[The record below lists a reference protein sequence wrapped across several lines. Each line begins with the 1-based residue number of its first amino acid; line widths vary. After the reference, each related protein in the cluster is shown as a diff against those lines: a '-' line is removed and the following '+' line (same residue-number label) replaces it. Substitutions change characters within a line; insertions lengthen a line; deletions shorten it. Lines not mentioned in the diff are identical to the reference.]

1 MARIKTYSV
10 DNQIS
15 DNDIVIGSD
24 ADNLSQ
30 TKNYNVANLRQYVL
44 SGLEPETGGTL
55 KITTITETSET
66 YLTPESWINNQDPAI
81 EVLQY
86 EIIFLILNGKT
97 YIFRKNNATY
107 GVGESQAVADDFTEI
122 DVTSVINANLQDLDS
137 VLEQGNVSQRNAS
150 IGELNI
156 YDSDAVVDGYWN
168 VRVSNGDFFI
178 KDSNGVDLFLLRD
191 GSVSLLNSS
200 NPFSFKFNTDL
211 LTDNSTATFQNAS
224 GTVAYLSDIPTNYI
238 SNITSPSDELDI
250 TTVSG
255 ETTIVY
261 TPKKE
266 VKLIGSELLNSI
278 TDTTYFSNGG
288 AFSYDETLYPINGID
303 LKFNGNITS
312 NGTDYGFY
320 AFHYENGNN
329 IIAPIEFSGS
339 SISGD
344 TLRVKFDLASYWN
357 TTPGARLSF
366 VEINLYQGTLISED
380 GLYFEG
386 TAPSSQVRYFN
397 SWLFNAS
404 EGLPET
410 YKVIAQNFTD
420 SIAVTGTTD
429 ETTLE
434 TFEIPANTFQ
444 AGDTIIFK
452 ARIIK
457 TGTNGVVS
465 HRHSLGNDGFPQ
477 IGIFAQSSAGN
488 ILYHQIERTIIVKSA
503 TVTEE
508 ILSTVNA
515 SASNGGYSLNDRV
528 NIDWTIPQTL
538 KIALNNNNTSDSSI
552 VSFWQLIRIRP

>member
-1 MARIKTYSV
+1 MARIKTYSI

-150 IGELNI
+150 IGELKI
-156 YDSDAVVDGYWN
+156 YDATQDEYSKISVSDRDIKID
-168 VRVSNGDFFI
+168 NGSGNTVFTI
-178 KDSNGVDLFLLRD
+178 KDGIIEIHNTTFPFKTAVK
-191 GSVSLLNSS
+191 GSPSISS
-200 NPFSFKFNTDL
+200 DVE
-211 LTDNSTATFQNAS
+211 ATFQDAS
-224 GTVAYLSDIPTNYI
+224 GTIAYLSDIPTDYI
-238 SNITSPSDELDI
+238 SSITSPSDELDI
-250 TTVSG
+250 TTTSG

-261 TPKKE
+261 TPKTE

-312 NGTDYGFY
+312 NGTDYGYF

-329 IIAPIEFSGS
+329 IIAPIEFLGS

-344 TLRVKFDLASYWN
+344 TLRVKFDLATYWN

-380 GLYFEG
+380 GLYYDG
-386 TAPSSQVRYFN
+386 CAPSSQIKYFN
-397 SWLFNAS
+397 
-404 EGLPET
+404 
-410 YKVIAQNFTD
+410 V
-420 SIAVTGTTD
+420 
-429 ETTLE
+429 
-434 TFEIPANTFQ
+434 
-444 AGDTIIFK
+444 
-452 ARIIK
+452 
-457 TGTNGVVS
+457 
-465 HRHSLGNDGFPQ
+465 
-477 IGIFAQSSAGN
+477 
-488 ILYHQIERTIIVKSA
+488 
-503 TVTEE
+503 
-508 ILSTVNA
+508 
-515 SASNGGYSLNDRV
+515 
-528 NIDWTIPQTL
+528 WT
-538 KIALNNNNTSDSSI
+538 
-552 VSFWQLIRIRP
+552 

>member
-137 VLEQGNVSQRNAS
+137 VLEQGNLSQRNAS

-178 KDSNGVDLFLLRD
+178 KDSNGVDLFTIKD
-191 GSVSLLNSS
+191 GSFSLLNSS
-200 NPFSFKFNTDL
+200 NPFSFKFKTEELINDKI
-211 LTDNSTATFQNAS
+211 ATFQNAS

-238 SNITSPSDELDI
+238 SSITSPSYELDV
-250 TTVSG
+250 TTVAG
-255 ETTIVY
+255 ETTIIH

-288 AFSYDETLYPINGID
+288 TFSYDETLYPINGID

-312 NGTDYGFY
+312 NGVDYGFY
-320 AFHYENGNN
+320 AFHYEDGSNS
-329 IIAPIEFSGS
+329 IAPIEFLGS
-339 SISGD
+339 SISDD
-344 TLRVKFDLASYWN
+344 TLRVKFDLASYW
-357 TTPGARLSF
+357 TESPTPRLSF
-366 VEINLYQGTLISED
+366 FEINLYQGTLISED
-380 GLYFEG
+380 GLYYDG
-386 TAPSSQVRYFN
+386 CAPSSQVKYFN
-397 SWLFNAS
+397 
-404 EGLPET
+404 
-410 YKVIAQNFTD
+410 V
-420 SIAVTGTTD
+420 
-429 ETTLE
+429 
-434 TFEIPANTFQ
+434 
-444 AGDTIIFK
+444 
-452 ARIIK
+452 
-457 TGTNGVVS
+457 
-465 HRHSLGNDGFPQ
+465 
-477 IGIFAQSSAGN
+477 
-488 ILYHQIERTIIVKSA
+488 
-503 TVTEE
+503 
-508 ILSTVNA
+508 
-515 SASNGGYSLNDRV
+515 
-528 NIDWTIPQTL
+528 WT
-538 KIALNNNNTSDSSI
+538 
-552 VSFWQLIRIRP
+552 

>member
-55 KITTITETSET
+55 KITTITETSEA

-81 EVLQY
+81 EVLRY

-107 GVGESQAVADDFTEI
+107 GVGESQAVSDDFTEI

-178 KDSNGVDLFLLRD
+178 KDSNGVDLFTIKD
-191 GSVSLLNSS
+191 GSFSLLNSL
-200 NPFSFKFNTDL
+200 NPFSFKFETEELINDKI
-211 LTDNSTATFQNAS
+211 ATFQNAS

-238 SNITSPSDELDI
+238 SSITSPSDELDV
-250 TTVSG
+250 TTVAG

-261 TPKKE
+261 TPKTD

-278 TDTTYFSNGG
+278 TNTTYFSNGG
-288 AFSYDETLYPINGID
+288 SFSYDETLYPINGID

-312 NGTDYGFY
+312 NGVDYGFY
-320 AFHYENGNN
+320 AFHYEDGRNS
-329 IIAPIEFSGS
+329 IAPIEFLGS
-339 SISGD
+339 SISGNV
-344 TLRVKFDLASYWN
+344 LRVKFDLATYW
-357 TTPGARLSF
+357 TESPIPRLSF
-366 VEINLYQGTLISED
+366 VEINLYPGTLISED
-380 GLYFEG
+380 GLYYDGF
-386 TAPSSQVRYFN
+386 APSSQVKYFN
-397 SWLFNAS
+397 
-404 EGLPET
+404 
-410 YKVIAQNFTD
+410 V
-420 SIAVTGTTD
+420 
-429 ETTLE
+429 
-434 TFEIPANTFQ
+434 
-444 AGDTIIFK
+444 
-452 ARIIK
+452 
-457 TGTNGVVS
+457 
-465 HRHSLGNDGFPQ
+465 
-477 IGIFAQSSAGN
+477 
-488 ILYHQIERTIIVKSA
+488 
-503 TVTEE
+503 
-508 ILSTVNA
+508 
-515 SASNGGYSLNDRV
+515 
-528 NIDWTIPQTL
+528 WT
-538 KIALNNNNTSDSSI
+538 
-552 VSFWQLIRIRP
+552 

>member
-1 MARIKTYSV
+1 MARIKTYSI

-137 VLEQGNVSQRNAS
+137 VLTEGNEAPDKDALINDLYLYDNLNDEYGVFLDGSKHA
-150 IGELNI
+150 LNI
-156 YDSDAVVDGYWN
+156 YDAIGTLIGV
-168 VRVSNGDFFI
+168 I
-178 KDSNGVDLFLLRD
+178 KDKNISMKSGAFSYGVIYP
-191 GSVSLLNSS
+191 SISS
-200 NPFSFKFNTDL
+200 NRS
-211 LTDNSTATFQNAS
+211 ATFQDAS
-224 GTVAYLSDIPTNYI
+224 GTIAYLSDIPTDYI

-250 TTVSG
+250 TTTSG

-261 TPKKE
+261 TPKTE

-278 TDTTYFSNGG
+278 TNTTYFSNGG

-329 IIAPIEFSGS
+329 IIAPIEFLGS

-344 TLRVKFDLASYWN
+344 TLRVKFDLATYWN

-366 VEINLYQGTLISED
+366 VEINLYQGTLISEN

-386 TAPSSQVRYFN
+386 TSPSSQVRYFN
-397 SWLFNAS
+397 SWLVPYDYS
-404 EGLPET
+404 RP
-410 YKVIAQNFTD
+410 YKVYTALLTQSGTDAPVATVLENTIGNIVWSRVGLGQYQGLLSSAFVNNKTFVICNHNAKSYFVEINRANND
-420 SIAVTGTTD
+420 SIFLK
-429 ETTLE
+429 TLGISDYE
-434 TFEIPANTFQ
+434 DDILGSTSIEI
-444 AGDTIIFK
+444 
-452 ARIIK
+452 
-457 TGTNGVVS
+457 
-465 HRHSLGNDGFPQ
+465 
-477 IGIFAQSSAGN
+477 
-488 ILYHQIERTIIVKSA
+488 
-503 TVTEE
+503 
-508 ILSTVNA
+508 
-515 SASNGGYSLNDRV
+515 RV
-528 NIDWTIPQTL
+528 YN
-538 KIALNNNNTSDSSI
+538 
-552 VSFWQLIRIRP
+552 

>member
-86 EIIFLILNGKT
+86 EIIFLILNGRT
-97 YIFRKNNATY
+97 YIFRKNNAIY

-122 DVTSVINANLQDLDS
+122 DITSVINANLQDLDS
-137 VLEQGNVSQRNAS
+137 VLEQGNESSDKNVKINSIYLWDNHNNDDYGSYINGDKDRVNFFKENGDS
-150 IGELNI
+150 IGVFEKEQIQISTN
-156 YDSDAVVDGYWN
+156 G
-168 VRVSNGDFFI
+168 VSNY
-178 KDSNGVDLFLLRD
+178 
-191 GSVSLLNSS
+191 LLNFPTLSS
-200 NPFSFKFNTDL
+200 QK
-211 LTDNSTATFQNAS
+211 TATFQNAS

-238 SNITSPSDELDI
+238 SSITSPSDELDV
-250 TTVSG
+250 TTVAG

-261 TPKKE
+261 TPKTE

-278 TDTTYFSNGG
+278 TNTTYFSNGG
-288 AFSYDETLYPINGID
+288 SFSYDETLYPINGID

-329 IIAPIEFSGS
+329 IIAPIEFLGS

-344 TLRVKFDLASYWN
+344 TLRVKFDLATYWN

-404 EGLPET
+404 EGYPET

-420 SIAVTGTTD
+420 STAVTGTTD
-429 ETTLE
+429 ITTVE

-444 AGDTIIFK
+444 AGDVIIFK

-457 TGTNGVVS
+457 TGANGVVS
-465 HRHSLGNDGFPQ
+465 HRHEIGNEGFPQ
-477 IGIFAQSSAGN
+477 IEMFSQTSSSSN
-488 ILYHQIERTIIVKSA
+488 LYSQMERTIVVKSSTITEDISA
-503 TVTEE
+503 TANAVT
-508 ILSTVNA
+508 
-515 SASNGGYSLNDRV
+515 SNGGFSSNQRS
-528 NIDWTIPQTL
+528 NIDWTIPQDL
-538 KIALNNNNTSDSSI
+538 FIKLNNQHASDSSI